1 VKSLNY
7 SEILSAIASAVV
19 CAVKFV
25 NSFARR
31 QHLFDIA
38 ATPID
43 VHSNLLSYPAPTFL
57 FQFRLKCNRLICL
70 WIIWFDL
77 ITSREFR
84 RNLFR
89 YSCEAT
95 EIYLARGRRRDG
107 RRGGAEPDGQ
117 GKKTYCL
124 RCSIGCGDIKMC
136 HIPAGCG
143 DIIRIYCLLALLRL
157 FFGLI
162 ICSSVCFIFKRL
174 TLL

>member
-1 VKSLNY
+1 MKSLNY

-117 GKKTYCL
+117 VS
-124 RCSIGCGDIKMC
+124 R
-136 HIPAGCG
+136 P
-143 DIIRIYCLLALLRL
+143 RL
-157 FFGLI
+157 PRADLVWWGV
-162 ICSSVCFIFKRL
+162 CVWKQSVYFVKCFITNNTKAVKE
-174 TLL
+174 TTIQ